1 MEDDVRAIR
10 VWRCSLRALVLGCVL
25 LSLLASGCAT
35 TKGGGGAGP
44 ESSLAVVSTSEHQTQ
59 QPRSAAA
66 ADPEEKLLD
75 EEQPEEIQSIPD
87 PLEPWNRLMFTFN
100 DRFYF
105 YVFKPVAQ
113 GYNAVVPEGGRIA
126 IRNFFSNLMMPVRFT
141 SALLQGK
148 PRIAVYEFSR
158 FLINSSVGLGGF
170 IDVASQEPEL
180 RSYNE
185 DMGQTLGT
193 YGIGHGFY
201 IVWPFLGPSS
211 LRDTFGMIGDGFLNP
226 VNYLVPF
233 PEVFA
238 AHAYKY
244 TNDGSLK
251 IGEYEDFKKSA
262 IEPYVALRDAYV
274 QRRKKE
280 VEQ

>member
-1 MEDDVRAIR
+1 
-10 VWRCSLRALVLGCVL
+10 
-25 LSLLASGCAT
+25 
-35 TKGGGGAGP
+35 
-44 ESSLAVVSTSEHQTQ
+44 
-59 QPRSAAA
+59 
-66 ADPEEKLLD
+66 
-75 EEQPEEIQSIPD
+75 
-87 PLEPWNRLMFTFN
+87 MFTFN

-113 GYNAVVPEGGRIA
+113 GYNAVVPE
-126 IRNFFSNLMMPVRFT
+126 
-141 SALLQGK
+141 
-148 PRIAVYEFSR
+148 FSR
-158 FLINSSVGLGGF
+158 FLINSSVGLAGF

-185 DMGQTLGT
+185 DMGQTLGA

-233 PEVFA
+233 PEVIA